1 VPYGA
6 LRGGVPSEQGSTAL
20 VMAPQCVGWLHRAWD
35 GRTESEVTGGRAPLT
50 LRHDTV
56 LGECRVGGRMLL
68 EGVVVPFRWVRH
80 GGRTGAGGMVSNNVT
95 SHHA

>member
-35 GRTESEVTGGRAPLT
+35 GRTESEVTGGTCSTHPASRHRPRRVSGWWAYAP
-50 LRHDTV
+50 R
-56 LGECRVGGRMLL
+56 GRRR
-68 EGVVVPFRWVRH
+68 PFSM
-80 GGRTGAGGMVSNNVT
+80 GAAWRKDGSGWHSVE
-95 SHHA
+95 